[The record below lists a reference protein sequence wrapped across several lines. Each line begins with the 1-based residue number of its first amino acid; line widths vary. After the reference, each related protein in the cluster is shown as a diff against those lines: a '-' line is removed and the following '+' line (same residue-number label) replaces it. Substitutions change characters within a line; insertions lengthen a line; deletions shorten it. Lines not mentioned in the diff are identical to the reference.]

1 MTESYFYDSP
11 LGIIHLVAEDD
22 ALTQLSFSQQTTISP
37 ASPAPA
43 AAVLQ
48 QCVQQLDEYFAGKRF
63 SFALPIKQAGT
74 AFQQQV
80 WLALQDI
87 GPGKTIS
94 YLQLSKQLG
103 NAKAIRAVGTANG
116 KNNIAIIV
124 PCHRVIGSN
133 GSLVGYSGELWRK
146 QWLLQ
151 HEAKHLQGV
160 QSLFF

>member
-1 MTESYFYDSP
+1 MTESYF
-11 LGIIHLVAEDD
+11 
-22 ALTQLSFSQQTTISP
+22 QF
-37 ASPAPA
+37 
-43 AAVLQ
+43 
-48 QCVQQLDEYFAGKRF
+48 K
-63 SFALPIKQAGT
+63 LPIKQAGT
-74 AFQQQV
+74 TFQQQV
-80 WLALQDI
+80 WKALQDI

-94 YLQLSKQLG
+94 YLKLSKQLG

-151 HEAKHLQGV
+151 HEAKYLQGV
-160 QSLFF
+160 QSLFS